1 MVAGEGFGEG
11 EGAGAAVGAEEE
23 DAHFW
28 GSLLSCL
35 VFFFVQVFG

>member
-11 EGAGAAVGAEEE
+11 EGARAAGGAEEE

-28 GSLLSCL
+28 SRFCL
-35 VFFFVQVFG
+35 VLRRSGVG